1 MGTGGGLRR
10 QASTARGVP
19 NGESNSG
26 RAVQGHMAETANND
40 LAIEEIKA
48 LEDGRYRAMIA
59 GDIVDHLPRIR
70 PFIAPIAQ

>member
-1 MGTGGGLRR
+1 MGTAGGLRR
-10 QASTARGVP
+10 QTSTARGVP

-26 RAVQGHMAETANND
+26 HADQGHMAETANND

-48 LEDGRYRAMIA
+48 LEDRRYRAMIA